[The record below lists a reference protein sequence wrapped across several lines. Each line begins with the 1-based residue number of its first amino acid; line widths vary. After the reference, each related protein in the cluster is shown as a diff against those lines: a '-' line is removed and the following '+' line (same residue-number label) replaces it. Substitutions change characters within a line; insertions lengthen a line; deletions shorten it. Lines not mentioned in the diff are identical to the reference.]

1 MVACQRDAAAAP
13 NEAHRELDLVHNGPC
28 WLVCGNAHDTS
39 QPHQITGKRRPLSQR
54 IGREGTPVRRHLSSV
69 DSPSTRSPPELLDE
83 LQLLRVVKYNRA
95 VGSRALAE
103 SLRSFNRF
111 YTETIGALSERHEGL
126 DVNLVQSRVLYTV
139 SALEAPEVSQLA
151 EALRLDLPY
160 TSRILGVLEDA
171 KLVRRTTSRGDRRR
185 RVVQLTAAGRRLLAE
200 LERRSNA
207 RMLSLV
213 EHLDDAE
220 IAELLQSMDRIRA
233 LFTP

>member
-1 MVACQRDAAAAP
+1 M
-13 NEAHRELDLVHNGPC
+13 
-28 WLVCGNAHDTS
+28 
-39 QPHQITGKRRPLSQR
+39 
-54 IGREGTPVRRHLSSV
+54 
-69 DSPSTRSPPELLDE
+69 
-83 LQLLRVVKYNRA
+83 
-95 VGSRALAE
+95 
-103 SLRSFNRF
+103 
-111 YTETIGALSERHEGL
+111 
-126 DVNLVQSRVLYTV
+126 QSRVLYTV

-213 EHLDDAE
+213 EHLDDSE

>member
-1 MVACQRDAAAAP
+1 M
-13 NEAHRELDLVHNGPC
+13 
-28 WLVCGNAHDTS
+28 TS
-39 QPHQITGKRRPLSQR
+39 PP
-54 IGREGTPVRRHLSSV
+54 
-69 DSPSTRSPPELLDE
+69 TRSSLELLDE

-139 SALEAPEVSQLA
+139 AALEDPEVSQLA

-171 KLVRRTTSRGDRRR
+171 KLVRRTTARGDRRR

-213 EHLDDAE
+213 EHLDDSE
-220 IAELLQSMDRIRA
+220 IAELLQSMDRIRV
-233 LFTP
+233 LLTP